1 MRVIRNRCFEGET
14 LTIGPEDTRIEYS
27 YFERVKI
34 VEVGEPKVE
43 VEGNCFYDCELPAR
57 WSEGAFCLVPGGGI
71 RPHGNRVK

>member
-1 MRVIRNRCFEGET
+1 MRVIRNRCFDGGT

-57 WSEGAFCLVPGGGI
+57 WSEGVILTIDIRGI
-71 RPHGNRVK
+71 PVHGNRIK